1 MFNQSLTW
9 KINTIFFNTAVTV
22 KGRCGLEERR
32 GGVERKGT
40 SGGSFKSIYKEMVL
54 SYCFNYQ
61 KWLTMNKIKLVQL
74 FKDNIGIF
82 VFLFL
87 YFEMSTNTFTGLE
100 NGRLA
105 VNEYVIVVEE
115 LKNMISSLF
124 CSIF

>member
-1 MFNQSLTW
+1 
-9 KINTIFFNTAVTV
+9 
-22 KGRCGLEERR
+22 
-32 GGVERKGT
+32 
-40 SGGSFKSIYKEMVL
+40 
-54 SYCFNYQ
+54 
-61 KWLTMNKIKLVQL
+61 MNKIKLVQL

-82 VFLFL
+82 VFLFV